1 MSLLE
6 LLLTDIQENI
16 YIFCTYQVLV
26 TIKMINKNHYL
37 SVKQSKNAISIN
49 IINYKYLGLL
59 TELEISILKNEK
71 NIKILIFSNILDK
84 VLLYKKLLFNKDWA
98 FVFPIK

>member
-37 SVKQSKNAISIN
+37 SVKQSKNAISITN
-49 IINYKYLGLL
+49 KVKNYLHDTSNNNKQIINYIDSL
-59 TELEISILKNEK
+59 
-71 NIKILIFSNILDK
+71 
-84 VLLYKKLLFNKDWA
+84 
-98 FVFPIK
+98 